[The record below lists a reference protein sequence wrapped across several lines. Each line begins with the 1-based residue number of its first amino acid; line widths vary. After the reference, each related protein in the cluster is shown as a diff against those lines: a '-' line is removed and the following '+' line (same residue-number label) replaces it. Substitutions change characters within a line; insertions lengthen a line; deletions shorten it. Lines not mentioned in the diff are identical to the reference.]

1 MKEAYG
7 SHVARVRIV
16 GLLCIISLLVA
27 VSIADDA
34 AIRLVFGPPPA
45 PPPPPPPVKQG
56 VAAITA
62 AVAQWLQGVTVP
74 YHRTGTRLPEKR
86 RKRTSER
93 VRVFNLASSQ
103 PHFRQQNL

>member
-1 MKEAYG
+1 MPAARKRKVRDRGDAKMKEAYG
-7 SHVARVRIV
+7 SDCARLYF

-27 VSIADDA
+27 VSIANDA

-62 AVAQWLQGVTVP
+62 AVAQWLQGVTV
-74 YHRTGTRLPEKR
+74 
-86 RKRTSER
+86 
-93 VRVFNLASSQ
+93 
-103 PHFRQQNL
+103 